1 MVVEEAG
8 GAAARAGVQAGD
20 VLLAIN
26 GRPVQSVEQ
35 VREVMKTKP
44 KNVALLVQRN
54 GETIFVPLKLG

>member
-1 MVVEEAG
+1 VTP
-8 GAAARAGVQAGD
+8 GD

-26 GRPVQSVEQ
+26 GRPVQSADQ
-35 VREVMKTKP
+35 VREVMKGKP